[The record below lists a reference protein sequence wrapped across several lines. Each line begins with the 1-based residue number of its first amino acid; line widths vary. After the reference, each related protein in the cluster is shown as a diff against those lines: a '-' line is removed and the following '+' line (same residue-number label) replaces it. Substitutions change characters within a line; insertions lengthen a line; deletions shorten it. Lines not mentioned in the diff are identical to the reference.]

1 MALYLG
7 NEKMK
12 INFNG
17 ERYKNQFYTS
27 LSMLPNNILLSSDGY
42 YLKSSDGKYLL
53 AKEGE

>member
-17 ERYKNQFYTS
+17 EKCKIDFYTS